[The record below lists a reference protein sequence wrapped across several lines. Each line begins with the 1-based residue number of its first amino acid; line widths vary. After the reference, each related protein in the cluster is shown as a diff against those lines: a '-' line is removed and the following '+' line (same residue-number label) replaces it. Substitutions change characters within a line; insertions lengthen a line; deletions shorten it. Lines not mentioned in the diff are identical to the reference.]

1 MPAIIKL
8 KEILSIINNMDVTTA
23 MKEGFIEYS
32 NGNSVVPPVGELLF
46 DNPPGDVHI
55 KYGYIK
61 NQDYYVVKIASGFY
75 ENSQL
80 GVASG
85 QGLMLLFKQQTG
97 ELEAV
102 LLDEGYLTNR
112 RTVAAGTLAVQHFST
127 NKTPTIGIVGTGTI
141 AKMKIQQLQ
150 QNQFGNTYWLWGR
163 NKTKA
168 DQLKTALG
176 NDFDIRIATTC
187 KELAQNCN
195 TIITTTPSESP
206 LLQADDIKKGTLIVA
221 IGSDTRHKQ
230 ELSSDIIRKADLVI
244 VDSIPQSKSRG
255 EVYQAVKAGAI
266 TEDQVAELGKALQE
280 TQIQEN
286 NTEQITVVDLT
297 GVAIQD
303 IMIASEVFK
312 IINKEKSC

>member
-1 MPAIIKL
+1 M
-8 KEILSIINNMDVTTA
+8 
-23 MKEGFIEYS
+23 
-32 NGNSVVPPVGELLF
+32 
-46 DNPPGDVHI
+46 
-55 KYGYIK
+55 
-61 NQDYYVVKIASGFY
+61 
-75 ENSQL
+75 
-80 GVASG
+80 
-85 QGLMLLFKQQTG
+85 
-97 ELEAV
+97 
-102 LLDEGYLTNR
+102 
-112 RTVAAGTLAVQHFST
+112 
-127 NKTPTIGIVGTGTI
+127 
-141 AKMKIQQLQ
+141 
-150 QNQFGNTYWLWGR
+150 
-163 NKTKA
+163 
-168 DQLKTALG
+168 G

-266 TEDQVAELGKALQE
+266 TEDQVAELGKVLQE
-280 TQIQEN
+280 TQVQEN

-297 GVAIQD
+297 GVAVQD